1 MNVRMYASFVVLSL
15 NLQPCTF
22 SSWSLPLVSF
32 PRTHFPRSSLTLN
45 RIKVAEEKRV
55 GINRAEERRALRY
68 GVAFHPFFPRLSR
81 ASRWEKRDGRKKND
95 KKAHAFF
102 RCSCS
107 FAVARQ
113 RSERRGGKREGSNTA
128 VNANETH
135 RCPFPT
141 LLLYLSRIPF
151 SFPLPFSST
160 LSALS
165 FLFLQSSYSSI
176 FFSLLF
182 RLNLFSRTMAMRCIN
197 V

>member
-15 NLQPCTF
+15 NLQPRTF

-32 PRTHFPRSSLTLN
+32 PRTHFLRSSLTLN

-68 GVAFHPFFPRLSR
+68 GVAFYPFFPRLSR

-107 FAVARQ
+107 FAVARR

-151 SFPLPFSST
+151 SFPLPFSSA

-165 FLFLQSSYSSI
+165 FLFLHLCFFIFEYFLLSSLSFES
-176 FFSLLF
+176 
-182 RLNLFSRTMAMRCIN
+182 LFSYNGNALY
-197 V
+197 